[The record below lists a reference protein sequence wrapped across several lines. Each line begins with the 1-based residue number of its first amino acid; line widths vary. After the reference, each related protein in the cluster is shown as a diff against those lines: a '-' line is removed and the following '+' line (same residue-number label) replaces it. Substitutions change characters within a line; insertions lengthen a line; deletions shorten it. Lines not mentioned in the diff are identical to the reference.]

1 MLEISRLRVALGSV
15 TAAVGLVIVGMATS
29 TFQPMQD
36 LIQLSIYM
44 MIGGLAVFLIGML
57 LHHRLDDSDHS
68 TEY

>member
-1 MLEISRLRVALGSV
+1 MLEVSRLLVALGSV
-15 TAAVGLVIVGMATS
+15 TASVGLLIVGLATS

-44 MIGGLAVFLIGML
+44 MIGGLIVFVVGML

-68 TEY
+68 AEY

>member
-1 MLEISRLRVALGSV
+1 MLEISRLMVALGSV

-29 TFQPMQD
+29 TLQPMQD

-44 MIGGLAVFLIGML
+44 MIGGLAVFVIGML

>member
-1 MLEISRLRVALGSV
+1 MVALGSV
-15 TAAVGLVIVGMATS
+15 TAAVGLLIVGMATS

-36 LIQLSIYM
+36 LIQLSIYLM
-44 MIGGLAVFLIGML
+44 VGGMIVFVVGML